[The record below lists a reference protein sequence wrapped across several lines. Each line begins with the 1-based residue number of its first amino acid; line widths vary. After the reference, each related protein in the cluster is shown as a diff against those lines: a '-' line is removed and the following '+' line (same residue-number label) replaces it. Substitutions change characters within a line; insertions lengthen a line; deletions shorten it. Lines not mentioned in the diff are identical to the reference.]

1 MSPSGNPRREC
12 NRRHFGGF
20 RGFDLRI
27 VTAGEEKPSDTALL
41 VQFDRPH
48 DRPPPIAHAK
58 NDSDVRVQKIIW
70 SENVFTD
77 LRDVHVRSHGSLKH
91 RAGIV

>member
-1 MSPSGNPRREC
+1 METLLSRYRNITV
-12 NRRHFGGF
+12 
-20 RGFDLRI
+20 L
-27 VTAGEEKPSDTALL
+27 LL
-41 VQFDRPH
+41 VIFAQLVLL
-48 DRPPPIAHAK
+48 AYQVK